1 MDEVIGRLTVGV
13 HPVAIC
19 EPWIKKLQDHL
30 EEPGYLQITFGQIS
44 GASGI
49 GVNLDREECNWAT
62 ADFEGRKGEVHLE
75 GTVVLDCR
83 TLRCVA
89 YIDLSTMDGTGYLV
103 LLEEPSSADLRFC
116 PSPARRAAAY
126 ADRR

>member
-1 MDEVIGRLTVGV
+1 MDDLIGQLTTGV

-19 EPWIKKLQDHL
+19 EPWIEKLQGHL
-30 EEPGYLQITFGQIS
+30 EEPGYLQIIFTRINGIS
-44 GASGI
+44 GL
-49 GVNLDREECNWAT
+49 GVELDRKECNFAT

-75 GTVVLDCR
+75 GTVALDHR

-103 LLEEPSSADLRFC
+103 LPEAG
-116 PSPARRAAAY
+116 
-126 ADRR
+126 